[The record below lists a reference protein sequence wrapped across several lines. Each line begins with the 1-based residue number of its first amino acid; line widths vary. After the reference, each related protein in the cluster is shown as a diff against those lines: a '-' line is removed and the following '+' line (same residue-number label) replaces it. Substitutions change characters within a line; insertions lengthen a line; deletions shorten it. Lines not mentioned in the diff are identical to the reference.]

1 MKLSAL
7 IATVAAQYNPTEA
20 PTEAP
25 APTEPAPVPVETFGC
40 FPGNSITPCGCQWNT
55 LESLANKTCTVTFDN
70 DASLLQFQ
78 AHGTWTEGGRS
89 SGSFVFYGVDGMSSD
104 LLNMNWFFQ
113 DSECWNPDMP
123 PIYDDNG
130 DVVGYYYNRTM
141 DPAPA
146 GWKPSLYCEDNGGVV
161 PDNLFSAFNSNWR
174 PQGNYNVQIIT
185 ADGLAAGSFSFN
197 DDVVAANVRTENIG
211 NSQTINA
218 VVSSG
223 VPDAF

>member
-1 MKLSAL
+1 
-7 IATVAAQYNPTEA
+7 
-20 PTEAP
+20 
-25 APTEPAPVPVETFGC
+25 
-40 FPGNSITPCGCQWNT
+40 
-55 LESLANKTCTVTFDN
+55 
-70 DASLLQFQ
+70 
-78 AHGTWTEGGRS
+78 
-89 SGSFVFYGVDGMSSD
+89 MSSD

-197 DDVVAANVRTENIG
+197 DDVVVANATVDGAEGSATASGNVVAANFRTENIG

-223 VPDAF
+223 VPDAFGCSFSG

>member
-1 MKLSAL
+1 M
-7 IATVAAQYNPTEA
+7 
-20 PTEAP
+20 
-25 APTEPAPVPVETFGC
+25 G
-40 FPGNSITPCGCQWNT
+40 
-55 LESLANKTCTVTFDN
+55 
-70 DASLLQFQ
+70 
-78 AHGTWTEGGRS
+78 
-89 SGSFVFYGVDGMSSD
+89 
-104 LLNMNWFFQ
+104 
-113 DSECWNPDMP
+113 
-123 PIYDDNG
+123 
-130 DVVGYYYNRTM
+130 RTM

-197 DDVVAANVRTENIG
+197 DDVVVANATVDGAEGSTTASGNVVAANFRSENIG

-223 VPDAF
+223 VPDAFGCSFSGEILTFTSFLAPLAKNTSSHEIRRK

>member
-1 MKLSAL
+1 
-7 IATVAAQYNPTEA
+7 
-20 PTEAP
+20 
-25 APTEPAPVPVETFGC
+25 
-40 FPGNSITPCGCQWNT
+40 
-55 LESLANKTCTVTFDN
+55 
-70 DASLLQFQ
+70 
-78 AHGTWTEGGRS
+78 
-89 SGSFVFYGVDGMSSD
+89 MSSD

-185 ADGLAAGSFSFN
+185 SDGLAAGKYFRKYTKN
-197 DDVVAANVRTENIG
+197 LNLIK
-211 NSQTINA
+211 TI
-218 VVSSG
+218 SRR
-223 VPDAF
+223 